1 MLLLSSS
8 SILVFNNLLPE
19 IRGFF
24 LYSRIMLSLLSWRFF
39 LTAVPTYFSYRQQ
52 FQEHLF
58 FLNQIKI
65 DKTRRPVSEKK
76 S

>member
-1 MLLLSSS
+1 MA
-8 SILVFNNLLPE
+8 I
-19 IRGFF
+19 
-24 LYSRIMLSLLSWRFF
+24 F